1 MKRTKIDKKRPGLA
15 HFLKKKKN
23 ECIVVLVKMF
33 PKRDVM
39 TPWHQ
44 NSQRRSVG
52 LAEKDPDGKAAA
64 KTKYFILNSH

>member
-1 MKRTKIDKKRPGLA
+1 M
-15 HFLKKKKN
+15 
-23 ECIVVLVKMF
+23 ESIVVLVKMF

-44 NSQRRSVG
+44 NSQRRSGG